1 MRRPPAGTPDL
12 AVHLNPRILLLA
24 AGMLLAYQ
32 PSSPVQAEGA
42 GFDEEIT
49 VVAPTPAALGL
60 GLAVDRLPYAVQSG
74 DADALE
80 RAQSLDLSDYLTQN
94 LGSVSVNI
102 AQNNPLQPDV
112 QFRGYSASPL
122 LGLPMGVSVYQNGV
136 RVNEPLGD
144 AVNWD
149 LLPESAIQSI
159 SLVGGANP
167 LYGLNTL
174 GGALAIRMKDGFNY
188 QGHGGEVSGGSFGR
202 VTTTAESG
210 GNNGSFG
217 YYANVSY
224 FDEEGWRDLSPSNA
238 LNLYGALSWRGARS
252 GANVSYQ
259 FADTDLTGN
268 GPAPVGLI
276 AVDRE
281 SIFTAPDITEN
292 RLHAVAFD
300 ATHNLS
306 DVLSVGANGFYRNIR
321 TSSFN
326 GDGSEFVECGLANG
340 NFLIEELDEDAV
352 EALGFDD
359 DEVCE
364 GNVLSATDPDDL
376 ENILNGLAGDPDAFD
391 IEDVSAELSGTGIL
405 SDEAISNRSTR
416 AQETYGSDMQLTFT
430 QPLFNRDNYLVVGG
444 SFFKGQADF
453 DATVELARLDPVT
466 RSTAGLGVGSF
477 VDEYATSVKTSS
489 RTWSLYFMD
498 NLALTDTF
506 TFTFGG
512 RYNDTDIRLR
522 DRSGERREL
531 NGDHNFSRFNPTVG
545 VTWAL
550 REEATLYTSYSES
563 SRAPTPIE
571 LACNE
576 GVFEV
581 ARQIAIEDGEDPDD
595 IEFECRLPNAFLADP
610 PLDQVVAKGVEA
622 GLRGVLGGMA
632 EYRLGYFRTTNH
644 DDIIFQS
651 TGRNTGLFDNVD
663 KTRRQGMELGLA
675 GALHG
680 VDWFTAYSYISAT
693 FESPFSVLS
702 PNHPAA
708 DAAGEVAVQAGDRV
722 PGIPRHQLKLGGDY
736 TLPLGVRLGLEVLYN
751 SDQVLRGDE
760 ANLLDTV
767 DGYAIVNLRVSYRV
781 NKRFEMFG
789 RVNNLFDT
797 DYEGFGLLGEDP
809 TEILPNLANDSPTLL
824 GVGAPIGGW
833 VGVRVR
839 F

>member
-1 MRRPPAGTPDL
+1 M
-12 AVHLNPRILLLA
+12 
-24 AGMLLAYQ
+24 Q
-32 PSSPVQAEGA
+32 SSPLPTPLQPRGDFQCLPRALALIAIASALPAVALAEGA

-60 GLAVDRLPYAVQSG
+60 GLAVDRLPFAIQSG

-80 RAQSLDLSDYLTQN
+80 RAQSLDLTDYLTQN
-94 LGSVSVNI
+94 LGSVSANI

-122 LGLPMGVSVYQNGV
+122 LGLPMGLSVYQNGV

-149 LLPESAIQSI
+149 LLPESAVQSI

-174 GGALAIRMKDGFNY
+174 GGALTIRMKDGFSY
-188 QGHGGEVSGGSFGR
+188 QGHGGEVSGGSFDR

-224 FDEEGWRDLSPSNA
+224 FDEEGWRDLSPSDA
-238 LNLYGALSWRGARS
+238 LNLYGSVSWRAERS
-252 GANVSYQ
+252 GANLSYQ
-259 FADTDLTGN
+259 YADTNLTGN
-268 GPAPVGLI
+268 GASPVGLI
-276 AVDRE
+276 AQDRE
-281 SIFTAPDITEN
+281 SIFTAPDITDN
-292 RLHAVAFD
+292 RLHAVTFD

-306 DVLSVGANGFYRNIR
+306 DVLSVGANGFYRNLR

-326 GDGSEFVECGLANG
+326 GDGSEFVECGLGSG

-352 EALGFDD
+352 EALGVDD
-359 DEVCE
+359 DDICD
-364 GNVLSATDPDDL
+364 GNALNASDPEDL
-376 ENILNGLAGDPDAFD
+376 ENILNGLAGDPEAFNVED
-391 IEDVSAELSGTGIL
+391 ISAELSGTGIL
-405 SDEAISNRSTR
+405 SDEAINNRSTR
-416 AQETYGSDMQLTFT
+416 AQETYGSDVQLTFT

-444 SFFKGQADF
+444 SFFKGEADF
-453 DATVELARLDPVT
+453 DANVELARLDPVT

-477 VDEYATSVKTSS
+477 VDEYATSVKTAT
-489 RTWSLYFMD
+489 RTWSFYFMD
-498 NLALTDTF
+498 NLALTDSF
-506 TFTFGG
+506 TVTFGG

-545 VTWAL
+545 ATWAVTD
-550 REEATLYTSYSES
+550 EATLYSSYSES

-581 ARQIAIEDGEDPDD
+581 ARRIAIEDGEDPDD

-622 GLRGVLGGMA
+622 GLRGMLGERV

-675 GALHG
+675 GDLHG

-702 PNHPAA
+702 PNHPDA
-708 DAAGEVAVQAGDRV
+708 DAAGELAVRPGDRV
-722 PGIPRHQLKLGGDY
+722 PGIPRHQLKVGGDY

-760 ANLLDTV
+760 ANLLETV
-767 DGYAIVNLRVSYRV
+767 DGYAIVNLRMSYRV
-781 NKRFEMFG
+781 NKRVEMFG
-789 RVNNLFDT
+789 KVNNLFDT
-797 DYEGFGLLGEDP
+797 DYESFGLIGEDP
-809 TEILPNLANDSPTLL
+809 TEILPNLTNDSPNFL

-833 VGVRVR
+833 VGLRVR